1 MGRSTRRDAQEY
13 MPKGFRVGPF
23 VVLVIVS
30 SAVAGVLVAG
40 VPDVSGSSESAEIRV
55 DATGSAAAGVDGRP
69 LSDETASPGSTVGDV
84 AAGDTSTGTTE
95 LAVPTT
101 EAATT
106 SSTSTTTSS
115 TSTTTSSTTTSSTT
129 TTTSTTTTVPA
140 ATIDLRVVIANGTD
154 EAGLATRVSDKLSS
168 RGYTD
173 THATDTASPAE
184 ATVIYY
190 APGLKD
196 DAAAIAGV
204 LELWAALEPM
214 PAADPTADGSGVN
227 ADLLI
232 VFG

>member
-1 MGRSTRRDAQEY
+1 M
-13 MPKGFRVGPF
+13 
-23 VVLVIVS
+23 L
-30 SAVAGVLVAG
+30 AVA
-40 VPDVSGSSESAEIRV
+40 
-55 DATGSAAAGVDGRP
+55 
-69 LSDETASPGSTVGDV
+69 
-84 AAGDTSTGTTE
+84 TTE
-95 LAVPTT
+95 

-115 TSTTTSSTTTSSTT
+115 TSSTT

-173 THATDTASPAE
+173 THATDTASPAD

-196 DAAAIAGV
+196 DAAAVAGV

-214 PAADPTADGSGVN
+214 PAADPTADGSGVT

>member
-30 SAVAGVLVAG
+30 GAIAGVLVAG

-69 LSDETASPGSTVGDV
+69 LSDGTASPGSTVGDV
-84 AAGDTSTGTTE
+84 AAGDTSAETTE

-101 EAATT
+101 EEAA
-106 SSTSTTTSS
+106 TTSS

-129 TTTSTTTTVPA
+129 TTTSTTTTAPT

-173 THATDTASPAE
+173 THATDAASPAE

-196 DAAAIAGV
+196 DAAAVAGV

-214 PAADPTADGSGVN
+214 PAADPTADGSGVT

>member
-30 SAVAGVLVAG
+30 SAIAGVLVAG
-40 VPDVSGSSESAEIRV
+40 VPDVSGSSE
-55 DATGSAAAGVDGRP
+55 
-69 LSDETASPGSTVGDV
+69 TASSGITAGDV
-84 AAGDTSTGTTE
+84 DEVDTSTETTETTE

-101 EAATT
+101 EAASTT
-106 SSTSTTTSS
+106 SSTSTTS
-115 TSTTTSSTTTSSTT
+115 SSTT
-129 TTTSTTTTVPA
+129 TTTSTTVPLATV
-140 ATIDLRVVIANGTD
+140 DLRVVIANGTD

-173 THATDTASPAE
+173 THATDTASRAG

-196 DAAAIAGV
+196 DAAAVAGV

-214 PAADPTADGSGVN
+214 PAADLTADGSGVT

>member
-40 VPDVSGSSESAEIRV
+40 VPDVSGSSE
-55 DATGSAAAGVDGRP
+55 
-69 LSDETASPGSTVGDV
+69 TASPGITAGDV
-84 AAGDTSTGTTE
+84 DEVDTSTETTE

-101 EAATT
+101 EAASTT
-106 SSTSTTTSS
+106 SSTSTTS
-115 TSTTTSSTTTSSTT
+115 SSTT
-129 TTTSTTTTVPA
+129 TTTSTTVPLATV
-140 ATIDLRVVIANGTD
+140 DLRVVIANGTD

-214 PAADPTADGSGVN
+214 PAADPTADGSGVT

>member
-40 VPDVSGSSESAEIRV
+40 VPDVSGSSE
-55 DATGSAAAGVDGRP
+55 
-69 LSDETASPGSTVGDV
+69 TASPGITAGDV
-84 AAGDTSTGTTE
+84 DEVDTSTETTETTE
-95 LAVPTT
+95 LAAPTPG
-101 EAATT
+101 AASPT
-106 SSTSTTTSS
+106 SPTSTTS
-115 TSTTTSSTTTSSTT
+115 SSTT

-154 EAGLATRVSDKLSS
+154 EAGLATRVSDMLSS
-168 RGYTD
+168 RGYAD

-196 DAAAIAGV
+196 DAAAVAGV
-204 LELWAALEPM
+204 LELWAALEPL
-214 PAADPTADGSGVN
+214 PAADPPADGSGVT

>member
-30 SAVAGVLVAG
+30 SAIAGVLVAG
-40 VPDVSGSSESAEIRV
+40 VPDVSGS
-55 DATGSAAAGVDGRP
+55 
-69 LSDETASPGSTVGDV
+69 DETVSPGSTVGDV
-84 AAGDTSTGTTE
+84 AAGDTSAETTE
-95 LAVPTT
+95 LAVPTI
-101 EAATT
+101 EASTT
-106 SSTSTTTSS
+106 SSTSTTS
-115 TSTTTSSTTTSSTT
+115 SSTTTTS

-196 DAAAIAGV
+196 DAAAVAGV

-214 PAADPTADGSGVN
+214 PAADPTADGSGVT